1 MFRYKNTTLYNLMKI
16 NYVYVIHYV
25 DHLFVI
31 RHCDEADE
39 LLAIV
44 WCHYDEEN
52 KIETLYR
59 KTHCKLYTVPIL
71 FISLYFY
78 NSDEDCTYFTATIID
93 CNMEVLDNEF
103 MDHHYPS
110 TVLENLKS
118 LWLSKRLCDATLEAG
133 PVKFYVWF
141 KIIYTHICQKYV
153 NLFLFHIF
161 HWKPHLLGPISKGF
175 MMSFSSDFEIMSI
188 RIFSV
193 LGSQWTTFKISPM
206 CSMKYI

>member
-78 NSDEDCTYFTATIID
+78 NSDEDCTYFTATIFD

-153 NLFLFHIF
+153 NLFPFHIF
-161 HWKPHLLGPISKGF
+161 HWKPHLLFQKDLWCLFRQILK
-175 MMSFSSDFEIMSI
+175 
-188 RIFSV
+188 
-193 LGSQWTTFKISPM
+193 
-206 CSMKYI
+206 

>member
-39 LLAIV
+39 LLTIV

-71 FISLYFY
+71 FIQFRRGLYVFHRNY
-78 NSDEDCTYFTATIID
+78 NWLQYGSTRQRIHGSPLPINSSRKFEKLMAFKKIMW
-93 CNMEVLDNEF
+93 CNF
-103 MDHHYPS
+103 
-110 TVLENLKS
+110 
-118 LWLSKRLCDATLEAG
+118 RG
-133 PVKFYVWF
+133 
-141 KIIYTHICQKYV
+141 
-153 NLFLFHIF
+153 
-161 HWKPHLLGPISKGF
+161 
-175 MMSFSSDFEIMSI
+175 
-188 RIFSV
+188 
-193 LGSQWTTFKISPM
+193 WTRQILRM
-206 CSMKYI
+206 I

>member
-1 MFRYKNTTLYNLMKI
+1 MFTSFITSTIFSCTSLRRSRRTFSNCVMSLRRGKQDRNI
-16 NYVYVIHYV
+16 
-25 DHLFVI
+25 
-31 RHCDEADE
+31 
-39 LLAIV
+39 
-44 WCHYDEEN
+44 
-52 KIETLYR
+52 R

-161 HWKPHLLGPISKGF
+161 HWKPHLLFQKDLWCPFRQILK
-175 MMSFSSDFEIMSI
+175 
-188 RIFSV
+188 
-193 LGSQWTTFKISPM
+193 
-206 CSMKYI
+206 

>member
-39 LLAIV
+39 LLTIV

-71 FISLYFY
+71 FILLYFY

-161 HWKPHLLGPISKGF
+161 HENHTYYFKRIYDVFFVRFWNNVHPNF
-175 MMSFSSDFEIMSI
+175 FSPRE
-188 RIFSV
+188 
-193 LGSQWTTFKISPM
+193 PM
-206 CSMKYI
+206 DDV